1 MIKIAVLISDKGKGT
16 NLQAIIDAIKL
27 GKING
32 EIVVVVSDTKN
43 AIGLSRA
50 KKNNL
55 QIAICREK
63 NQLKSILLKFQPDF
77 IALAGWKQIIADAV
91 INSFQHQIIN
101 LHPGLVPNTINGI
114 VKNPDGTDAL
124 WNRGLLA
131 EKAINNFLQSKATYG
146 GSSIHFLTKEF
157 DFGSVLARTFVKIKK
172 NDTVDSLYS
181 RIKNK
186 EHQIYVEVLQKLSRS
201 KKATVLV
208 VDGGGRGSVLT
219 EAYLKSR
226 NVKKVLAVPGNDL
239 MTMNK
244 NVSIFPHL
252 KTTDIDEIVKL
263 CKRENIDL
271 VDVAQDDAVAVG
283 LSDTLHKSG
292 INTFGPA
299 RAAGQIE
306 WDKAWARSFMKSNKL
321 PIPRY
326 KICKSEKE
334 GVNFVKN
341 QDDTEWFVKASGLA
355 AGKGA
360 LYAKDSKDAIKK
372 IKQIK
377 KFGES
382 GKTYLVEECLKG
394 EEFSSFAI
402 VNGRNFEIVGHA
414 QDHKTVSDGNQ
425 GPNTG
430 GMGCS
435 SPPLAI
441 SPNIERQIIAIF
453 KKTVSG
459 LYKINR
465 PFVGILYLGGIID
478 KNGKVWIIEFNSRW
492 GDPEAQVL
500 IPAIKNDFYD
510 LISNALRGNLQKIIK
525 DKKYRVVVTAASK
538 GYPGNYSQIIG
549 KEIKGLGKLLKNRVK
564 IYGAGVAKKGQKF
577 VVNGG
582 RLFYILGEGKNVA
595 EARKKAYN
603 VLSLVSITGGN
614 LHYRKDIGSR
624 DLKRINGRTGEK
636 HSNH

>member
-16 NLQAIIDAIKL
+16 NLQAIIDAIQS

-32 EIVVVVSDTKN
+32 EIVVVVSDTWD
-43 AIGLSRA
+43 AAGLLRA

-101 LHPGLVPNTINGI
+101 LHPGLVPNTINGT

-131 EKAINNFLQSKATYG
+131 EKAINNFLQSNATYG

-157 DFGSVLARTFVKIKK
+157 DFGKVLVRTFVKINK

-186 EHQIYVEVLQKLSRS
+186 EHHIYVEVLQKLSMT
-201 KKATVLV
+201 KKTTVLV

-219 EAYLKSR
+219 EAYLKSS

-252 KTTDIDEIVKL
+252 KTTDIDEIVEL

-271 VDVAQDDAVAVG
+271 VDVAQDDAVAAG
-283 LSDTLHKSG
+283 LVDTLKKEG
-292 INTFGPA
+292 IKVFGPTK
-299 RAAGQIE
+299 AAGQIE
-306 WDKAWARSFMKSNKL
+306 WDKAWARDFMKSNKL

-326 KICKSEKE
+326 KICKSEKD
-334 GVNFVKN
+334 GINFIKDQKDSEWYVK
-341 QDDTEWFVKASGLA
+341 VSGLA

-360 LYAKDSKDAIKK
+360 LHAKNNQDAIAK
-372 IKQIK
+372 IKQMK
-377 KFGES
+377 KFGKA
-382 GKTYLVEECLKG
+382 GRTYLIEECLEG

-402 VNGRNFEIVGHA
+402 VNGKNFEIVGHA
-414 QDHKTVSDGNQ
+414 QDHKTVLDGNI

-435 SPPLAI
+435 SPPMAI
-441 SPNIERQIIAIF
+441 TKKVEVQITSIFRKTIE
-453 KKTVSG
+453 G
-459 LYKINR
+459 LVKIGR
-465 PFVGILYLGGIID
+465 PYIGILYLGGLID
-478 KNGKVWIIEFNSRW
+478 KQGKVQVIEFNARW

-500 IPAIKNDFYD
+500 IPAIKNDFYS
-510 LISNALRGNLQKIIK
+510 LMSNALRGNLQKIIK

-538 GYPGNYSQIIG
+538 GYPGNYNQTIG
-549 KEIKGLGKLLKNRVK
+549 KEIKGLDELLKNRVK
-564 IYGAGVAKKGQKF
+564 IYGAGVAKKGKRL

-582 RLFYILGEGKNVA
+582 RLFYVLGEGKNVA

-603 VLSLVSITGGN
+603 VFSQVSVTNNG
-614 LHYRKDIGSR
+614 LHYRKDIGYR
-624 DLKRINGRTGEK
+624 DLERLKRR
-636 HSNH
+636 

>member
-1 MIKIAVLISDKGKGT
+1 MIKIAVLISDKGRST
-16 NLQAIIDAIKL
+16 NLQAIIDAIKS

-32 EIVVVVSDTKN
+32 EIVVVISDTQN

-55 QIAICREK
+55 RTAICREK
-63 NQLKSILLKFQPDF
+63 YQLKSILLKFQPDF
-77 IALAGWKQIIADAV
+77 VALAGWKQFIADDV
-91 INSFQHQIIN
+91 INSFPRQIIN
-101 LHPGLVPNTINGI
+101 LHPGLVPNTISGT
-114 VKNPDGTDAL
+114 VKNPDGTGAL

-131 EKAINNFLQSKATYG
+131 EKAISNFLQSSATYG

-157 DFGSVLARTFVKIKK
+157 DFGPVLAHTFIKIKK
-172 NDTVDSLYS
+172 NDTVNSLYS
-181 RIKNK
+181 RIKIK
-186 EHQIYVEVLQKLSRS
+186 EHQIYVEVLQKLSMT
-201 KKATVLV
+201 KKTTVLV
-208 VDGGGRGSVLT
+208 VDGGGRGSVLAG
-219 EAYLKSR
+219 AYLKSR

-283 LSDTLHKSG
+283 LSDALHKSG

-306 WDKAWARSFMKSNKL
+306 WDKAWARSFMKTNQL

-326 KICKSEKE
+326 KICKSEKD
-334 GVNFVKN
+334 GINFIQN
-341 QDDTEWFVKASGLA
+341 QKDSEWYIKVSGLA

-360 LYAKDSKDAIKK
+360 LHAKNNQDAIAK
-372 IKQIK
+372 IKQMK
-377 KFGES
+377 KFGKA
-382 GKTYLVEECLKG
+382 GQTYLIEECLEG

-402 VNGRNFEIVGHA
+402 VNGKSFQIIGNA
-414 QDHKTVSDGNQ
+414 QDHKTLFDGNV

-435 SPPLAI
+435 SPP
-441 SPNIERQIIAIF
+441 IAIT
-453 KKTVSG
+453 KKVEFQITSIFRKTIEG
-459 LYKINR
+459 LVKMGR
-465 PFVGILYLGGIID
+465 PYVGILYLGGIID

-500 IPAIKNDFYD
+500 IPAIKNDFYS
-510 LISNALRGNLQKIIK
+510 LISNALKGSLQKIIK
-525 DKKYRVVVTAASK
+525 DKKYRVVVTVASK
-538 GYPGNYSQIIG
+538 GYPEDYSKVVG
-549 KEIKGLGKLLKNRVK
+549 KEIKGLDKLLKNRVK
-564 IYGAGVAKKGQKF
+564 VYGAGVAKKGQKF

-582 RLFYILGEGKNVA
+582 RLFYILGEGENVA

-603 VLSLVSITGGN
+603 VLSQVSITNIG
-614 LHYRKDIGSR
+614 LHYRKDIGYR
-624 DLKRINGRTGEK
+624 DLKRLKGGDDIWGN
-636 HSNH
+636 

>member
-1 MIKIAVLISDKGKGT
+1 MIKIAVLISDTGKGT
-16 NLQAIIDAIKL
+16 NLQAIIDAIKS

-32 EIVVVVSDTKN
+32 EIVVVVSDTRD
-43 AIGLSRA
+43 AAGLLRA

-55 QIAICREK
+55 QIAICPEK
-63 NQLKSILLKFQPDF
+63 NQLISILQNFQPDF
-77 IALAGWKQIIADAV
+77 VALAGWKQIITDAV
-91 INSFQHQIIN
+91 LNSFQNQIIN

-124 WNRGLLA
+124 WNQGLLA
-131 EKAINNFLQSKATYG
+131 EKAISNFLQSNATYG

-157 DFGSVLARTFVKIKK
+157 DFGKVLARTFIKIKR

-186 EHQIYVEVLQKLSRS
+186 EHQIYIEVLQKLSRS

-283 LSDTLHKSG
+283 LSDALQKSG
-292 INTFGPA
+292 INTFGPT
-299 RAAGQIE
+299 RVAGQIE
-306 WDKAWARSFMKSNKL
+306 WDKAWSRNFMKKFN
-321 PIPRY
+321 IPHPAF
-326 KICKSEKE
+326 KVFKSEAE
-334 GVNFVKN
+334 GIQYIKN
-341 QDDTEWFVKASGLA
+341 QLKDVSWYIKASGLA

-360 LYAKDSKDAIKK
+360 LFAKDSKDAIAK
-372 IKQIK
+372 IKQMK
-377 KFGES
+377 KFGKA
-382 GKTYLVEECLKG
+382 GQTYLIEECLKG

-478 KNGKVWIIEFNSRW
+478 KNGKVWMIEFNSRW

-582 RLFYILGEGKNVA
+582 RLFYILGEGENVA

-603 VLSLVSITGGN
+603 VLSQVSIINYG
-614 LHYRKDIGSR
+614 LHYRKDIGYR
-624 DLKRINGRTGEK
+624 DLQRLKRG
-636 HSNH
+636 